1 MKTKHFAS
9 MLLWCVMAVL
19 VSACAPKQSA
29 EGAAE
34 KTATPFELM
43 AGMNVT
49 SISVADSVY
58 VAKCIITDEYMA
70 QVFTDAE
77 YLMVNVNS
85 YSTKEPKLESLREAM
100 RQDGMGIRIEAVDA
114 SGNAVN
120 SVTMTAA
127 EFCDAMPRG
136 RVVNAT
142 VKAENAVCPMDMGG
156 GASIVSVEA
165 VGDDTVLYTVMCD
178 DSYRSFDFISIEES
192 MKGEIVNSIA
202 DAATKPERK
211 EMGIYYKYMY
221 VAGTD
226 TLHTVTITPNDWM
239 LY

>member
-1 MKTKHFAS
+1 
-9 MLLWCVMAVL
+9 MLLWCVMAVIMG
-19 VSACAPKQSA
+19 ACAPKQSA
-29 EGAAE
+29 ESAL
-34 KTATPFELM
+34 KKVATPFELM

-49 SISVADSVY
+49 SISVDDSLF
-58 VAKCIITDEYMA
+58 VAKCVVTDEYMA

-85 YSTKEPKLESLREAM
+85 YSIKEPKLEAVRDAM
-100 RQDGMGIRIEAVDA
+100 KCDGMNIRIDAVDA

-120 SVTMTAA
+120 SVVMTTA

-142 VKAENAVCPMDMGG
+142 AKAENAICPMDMGG
-156 GASIVSVEA
+156 GASIVSAKA
-165 VGDDTVLYTVMCD
+165 VGDDTLLYTVLCD
-178 DSYRSFDFISIEES
+178 ESYRNFDFPSIEES
-192 MKGEIVNSIA
+192 IKGEIINSIA

-221 VAGTD
+221 VIGSD
-226 TLHTVTITPNDWM
+226 TLYTVTITPNDWM